1 MNSGAQGRKSV
12 AEWKAECVFQIVVII
27 VLAMDGFEIW

>member
-1 MNSGAQGRKSV
+1 MSGGAQGRKSV
-12 AEWKAECVFQIVVII
+12 AEWKAECVFQVVVNI